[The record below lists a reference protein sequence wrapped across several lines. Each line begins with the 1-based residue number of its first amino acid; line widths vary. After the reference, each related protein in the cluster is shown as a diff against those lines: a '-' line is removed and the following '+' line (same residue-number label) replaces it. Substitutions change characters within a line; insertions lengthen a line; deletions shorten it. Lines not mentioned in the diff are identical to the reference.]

1 MSQREFYKD
10 FFITISI
17 AGVITLLMMQWT
29 PLKPYLDFAVICFSF
44 FTALTLIVF
53 IAGDALVKQS
63 NKMLFSYFAMF
74 IILFKLLA
82 AIGIVWGYNSIIQP
96 ANKHYVILFIVLYFV
111 FTIFEVKI
119 LTKLSKVK
127 TP

>member
-1 MSQREFYKD
+1 MNQREFYRD
-10 FFITISI
+10 FFITLTI
-17 AGVITLLMMQWT
+17 AGMATLLMLQWK
-29 PLKPYLDFAVICFSF
+29 PLSTYMDFGVICFTF
-44 FTALTLIVF
+44 FAALALLVY
-53 IAGDALVKQS
+53 IAGDFLVKQS

-74 IILFKLLA
+74 IILFKLVA
-82 AIGIVWGYNSIIQP
+82 AIGIVWGYQSIIDP
-96 ANKHYVILFIVLYFV
+96 PNKHYVILFIVLYFV